1 MLGYEVIFWYWWVLA
16 VFLLGIEILAPG
28 FFFLWLSVS
37 GFAVGTLLLLF
48 PDTSQEV
55 QLLVFASLSI
65 LSIYIWRKFGLH
77 NEQETDQPL
86 LNKRGAQYI
95 GRRFSLIEA
104 IENGRG
110 KIKVDDTIW
119 IVQGDD
125 CSIET
130 TVEVIAVQG
139 TVFEV
144 KLVTLD

>member
-130 TVEVIAVQG
+130 AVEVIAVQG